1 MLKRFRVYDYFER
14 KWLNEGIYLS
24 PFDIVTEAK
33 GLFGYVKLGLG
44 LDSRYIV
51 HRNIEMVD
59 KNERQIFEGD
69 VCKAD
74 DGKFT
79 GVVAYVPEECAYVLL
94 DTIHNRWYPLGAM
107 YQDRLEIVGNVIDNP
122 NWSNDPKIVTQEV
135 KYTCA
140 ISDQEDE

>member
-14 KWLNEGIYLS
+14 QWLNEGIYLS
-24 PFDIVTEAK
+24 PFDIVTETK

-44 LDSRYIV
+44 LDSRYII

-69 VCKAD
+69 VCRVD
-74 DGKFT
+74 DGKFAGIVSYIPST
-79 GVVAYVPEECAYVLL
+79 CSFVLL
-94 DTIHNRWYPLGAM
+94 DTINSRWYPLGL
-107 YQDRLEIVGNVIDNP
+107 YSDHIEVVGNVIDNP

-140 ISDQEDE
+140 ISDQEAE